1 MTFPSP
7 PSVVQA
13 KALYSFTGSSSQE
26 LSFSE
31 GDVITIVDQSDGDW
45 WKAATDGVVFLV
57 PATFFELQG

>member
-13 KALYSFTGSSSQE
+13 KAFTGSSSQE